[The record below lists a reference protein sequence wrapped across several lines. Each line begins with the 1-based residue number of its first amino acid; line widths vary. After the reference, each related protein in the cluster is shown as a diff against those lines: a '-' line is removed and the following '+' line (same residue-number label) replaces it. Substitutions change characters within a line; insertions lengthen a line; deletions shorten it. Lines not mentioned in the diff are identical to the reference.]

1 MHHPDYQEIGRR
13 YRHHNGWN
21 DASPLSFPEEGV
33 NLFSVQFASTTTGLL
48 LGHEKYVCKEH
59 GLSFPAEPTV
69 HDPPDHLIKENAAF
83 RYLLVRDDG
92 ARRQQRAVIL
102 LHGLNERSFSKYIS
116 WAYQLWAALRAPV
129 VLFPLSFHINR
140 VNPSWMLDQQQDF
153 ARRKALEGNQNVHRF
168 NAVMSDRL
176 GTHPERFFW
185 GGLQSYWDLV
195 EFARL
200 VREGKHPHISPD
212 ARLNFLGFSAGGFV
226 ALDAVVENHEGLFDG
241 SRLALFATCAAMRD
255 VNVSSFLIVD
265 QMAEVALMNLYVKHM
280 DKLRN
285 DRLRH
290 WMEEHP
296 EGRWLNAF
304 CGLKPDRAA
313 LEVRLSQC
321 AARILGIANTNDQ
334 VFPPGAMYNALQGVH
349 RDIPV
354 QMRELD
360 LGIHE
365 NPFSSPGYDQRDRTM
380 ITKFLDFERYGR
392 QFEEF
397 VEMIATHLEG

>member
-1 MHHPDYQEIGRR
+1 
-13 YRHHNGWN
+13 
-21 DASPLSFPEEGV
+21 
-33 NLFSVQFASTTTGLL
+33 
-48 LGHEKYVCKEH
+48 
-59 GLSFPAEPTV
+59 
-69 HDPPDHLIKENAAF
+69 
-83 RYLLVRDDG
+83 
-92 ARRQQRAVIL
+92 
-102 LHGLNERSFSKYIS
+102 
-116 WAYQLWAALRAPV
+116 
-129 VLFPLSFHINR
+129 
-140 VNPSWMLDQQQDF
+140 
-153 ARRKALEGNQNVHRF
+153 
-168 NAVMSDRL
+168 
-176 GTHPERFFW
+176 
-185 GGLQSYWDLV
+185 
-195 EFARL
+195 
-200 VREGKHPHISPD
+200 
-212 ARLNFLGFSAGGFV
+212 
-226 ALDAVVENHEGLFDG
+226 
-241 SRLALFATCAAMRD
+241 MRD

-313 LEVRLSQC
+313 LGVRLSQC

-365 NPFSSPGYDQRDRTM
+365 NPFSSPVYDQRDRTM